1 MIVRHQKSRSP
12 QPRGFT
18 LIELL
23 VVIAIIG
30 ILVGLILP
38 AVIAARGA
46 AQRMECSTR
55 QNQIGKALVSFS
67 LANNR
72 YPNAGTFGEDPNA
85 TTPIADPSKSIIR
98 GTVST
103 PSTFG
108 QYGPPPIAGGPAIGP
123 LYSWALEIMP
133 YIDQNDI
140 YNGFDQKV
148 PYFWQQQT
156 NPTNPTTNFQLGN
169 TYVKILTC
177 PVDDTAVPGKGNLSY
192 VVNMGFSRWNGY
204 TFNSTGSGGP
214 TPVSPYGWN
223 GTTAATGPSLDWGS
237 QNGKKL
243 GVMFLGTAA
252 GSTPW
257 DQRTTAASIVDGSST
272 TALLS
277 ENLLAGYSETS
288 SQSGLS
294 GVTLPAPSVPPVINW
309 AAPHPNFMGFMA
321 SDDVCSG
328 GTGVCLT
335 DATLIPI
342 ASAGGFTTGTGWTR
356 ANRSGAFENVNGS
369 LQQGGEE
376 GSSPYASSRHAGGV
390 NVTMCDGSTRFVKD
404 TIDGRVYAKLLSP
417 AGSQLPPVL
426 RHTPMNQ
433 DDLIN

>member
-1 MIVRHQKSRSP
+1 MIVRHQKTRSP
-12 QPRGFT
+12 QSRGFT

-55 QNQIGKALVSFS
+55 QNQVGKALLGFS

-72 YPNAGTFGEDPNA
+72 FPNAGTFGERQEALPA
-85 TTPIADPSKSIIR
+85 TGQLVAQSVIKS
-98 GTVST
+98 TFNT
-103 PSTFG
+103 PSNFG
-108 QYGPPPIAGGPAIGP
+108 DMTGTSNGNTLVGP

-133 YIDQNDI
+133 YIDNNDI
-140 YNGFDQKV
+140 YNGFNQKY

-156 NPTNPTTNFQLGN
+156 NPVNPTTNFQLGN
-169 TYVKILTC
+169 TFVKILTC
-177 PVDDTAVPGKGNLSY
+177 PVDDTLIPGKGNLSY

-204 TFNSTGSGGP
+204 SGTGSGGLN
-214 TPVSPYGWN
+214 PVGWS

-252 GSTPW
+252 GNTPW
-257 DQRTTAASIVDGSST
+257 DQRTTAASIPDGSST

-277 ENLLAGYSETS
+277 ENLLAGYSENS

-294 GVTLPAPSVPPVINW
+294 GASVPGQTAPLVINW

-321 SDDVCSG
+321 SDDVCSN
-328 GTGVCLT
+328 GTGACLA
-335 DATLIPI
+335 DASLNPT
-342 ASAGGFTTGTGWTR
+342 SGTGGGFSTGIGWTR
-356 ANRSGAFENVNGS
+356 ANRSGFYENVNGS

-376 GSSPYASSRHAGGV
+376 GSSPYGSSRHSGGV
-390 NVTMCDGSTRFVKD
+390 NMTMCDGSTRFIKD

-417 AGSQLPPVL
+417 AGSQLPPIFN
-426 RHTPMNQ
+426 HTPMNQ
-433 DDLIN
+433 DDLN